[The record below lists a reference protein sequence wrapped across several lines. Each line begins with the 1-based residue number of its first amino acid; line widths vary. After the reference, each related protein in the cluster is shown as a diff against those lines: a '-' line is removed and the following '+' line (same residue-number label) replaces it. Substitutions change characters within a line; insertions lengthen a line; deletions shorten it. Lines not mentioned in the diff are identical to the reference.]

1 MTAKKVMISVDSE
14 DLAFLKNHPEISKT
28 ELFRLA
34 VREYRKEHF
43 SREVKP

>member
-14 DLAFLKNHPEISKT
+14 DLEFLQSHPEISKT

-34 VREYRKEHF
+34 VREYRRKHF
-43 SREVKP
+43 EVEK

>member
-1 MTAKKVMISVDSE
+1 MISVDSD
-14 DLAFLKNHPEISKT
+14 DLAFLKDHPEISKT

-43 SREVKP
+43 SKRVEP